1 MLGRSRMVTISTGET
16 TLERHIATLRD
27 ITMRKMTL
35 LGLMALAV
43 AALSHEQAGAWINF
57 KFGVGLN
64 WNWQSG
70 GNNTLWGLFRNGQP
84 PGGGAPYDPSICPN
98 TGCFNT
104 GNSGGGCGNPYG
116 GYGGYGT
123 GMNQPGFCP
132 QQVPQQQPCSTQ
144 PCPSFPGFHPY
155 QNNEFQYFG
164 GQPATPSNAAD
175 PSRQNVMAAQSGN
188 PQYQY
193 QAGYFSPY
201 AGAAYYPSY
210 PAMDPYYYTV
220 NYYYNPGYYNPYGQY

>member
-1 MLGRSRMVTISTGET
+1 
-16 TLERHIATLRD
+16 
-27 ITMRKMTL
+27 MRKFTL
-35 LGLMALAV
+35 LGLTALAL
-43 AALSHEQAGAWINF
+43 AAMSFEPASAWINF

-84 PGGGAPYDPSICPN
+84 PGNGQPFDPSICPT

-104 GNSGGGCGNPYG
+104 GQGQGQSGGCGGGCGNPYG

-123 GMNQPGFCP
+123 GMLQPGYGP
-132 QQVPQQQPCSTQ
+132 QMPGAPQPCMTQ
-144 PCPSFPGFHPY
+144 PNPAGQQNCPSFPGFHPY

-164 GQPATPSNAAD
+164 GQPPMPNNTAGDLN
-175 PSRQNVMAAQSGN
+175 RQNAMAAQGAP

-193 QAGYFSPY
+193 QAAYPPPWNGASYYPGYPQADPYFYNNSYQSYQSFYSPY
-201 AGAAYYPSY
+201 GR
-210 PAMDPYYYTV
+210 
-220 NYYYNPGYYNPYGQY
+220 

>member
-1 MLGRSRMVTISTGET
+1 MSKPRPGSTSVRRRT
-16 TLERHIATLRD
+16 QLELAERRQQHS
-27 ITMRKMTL
+27 
-35 LGLMALAV
+35 LGLVSQRSAP
-43 AALSHEQAGAWINF
+43 
-57 KFGVGLN
+57 
-64 WNWQSG
+64 
-70 GNNTLWGLFRNGQP
+70 WGRCR
-84 PGGGAPYDPSICPN
+84 PYDPSICPN

-175 PSRQNVMAAQSGN
+175 PSRQNVMAAQSGK
-188 PQYQY
+188 
-193 QAGYFSPY
+193 SP
-201 AGAAYYPSY
+201 AINTRRGTSPLRWSGVLSQLPGHGPVLLHRQLLLQPGLLQPVRPILGSFAATLES
-210 PAMDPYYYTV
+210 ASV
-220 NYYYNPGYYNPYGQY
+220 LSRC